1 MPIVVCT
8 IRGTREIFKNL
19 KHLRRT
25 DVDFHLVE
33 VIPPEG
39 YAGMNTV
46 ELGEMIYEKM
56 IGDLGEEFRFIPP
69 DSGLPS

>member
-1 MPIVVCT
+1 
-8 IRGTREIFKNL
+8 
-19 KHLRRT
+19 
-25 DVDFHLVE
+25 
-33 VIPPEG
+33 
-39 YAGMNTV
+39 MNTV